1 MRTPYWIS
9 KGLNLPAL
17 EKSRLHW
24 VDYLKGIAIFQVVYR
39 HILIGMDRSGLFVD
53 NVRHVSLIPDF
64 IWSANNVF
72 YSFRMP
78 LFFILS
84 GVFLQNSLKKRSTG
98 TFLLNRF
105 EYLIYPYFIWASIQ
119 ICLQLAAPH
128 SQANASRSWQ
138 DFGYIFYQPQ
148 KLDQFWYL
156 PALFN
161 ATLVYTLTK
170 VYLKIPSWAQ
180 LVMGTCLFLFYFNT
194 PHIDR
199 YSMFTD
205 WMRFYI
211 YFALGDVLTHF
222 FFSKGFQK
230 FMHNPWS
237 LLIVTPAFA
246 ATQFYYLHMHGEV
259 LAPALLGISL
269 VGCTTMFVCAGLL
282 ERWNI
287 FNFLRIFGYHSLYI
301 YVIHVMVAAMVR
313 NFLVYKLHIHDV
325 YAVLFLGILLAML
338 IPVFF
343 YNYLVK
349 DGPLW
354 WMFYFRK
361 SSMREREKSGGQRTS
376 APAAPAV
383 HEPGPAGSGACDI
396 SMLRIRTG
404 VHGLVGLNPSTQACE
419 VLQFDRILF

>member
-1 MRTPYWIS
+1 MRAPYWMS

-39 HILIGMDRSGLFVD
+39 HILIGMDRSGQFID
-53 NVRHVSLIPDF
+53 NVHHVSLIPGF
-64 IWSANNVF
+64 IWNANNVF

-98 TFLLNRF
+98 TFLVNRF

-119 ICLQLAAPH
+119 IAMQLAAPH
-128 SQANASRSWQ
+128 AQANSDRSWQ

-148 KLDQFWYL
+148 QLDQFWYL

-161 ATLVYTLTK
+161 CTLVYTLAK
-170 VYLKIPSWAQ
+170 VYGKIPGWLQ
-180 LVMGTCLFLFYFNT
+180 LAIGVGLFMFYWNT

-222 FFSKGFQK
+222 FFSKAFQK
-230 FMHNPWS
+230 FMHSPWS
-237 LLIVTPAFA
+237 LLLLTPVFA
-246 ATQFYYLHMHGEV
+246 ATQYYYLHSHLAV
-259 LAPALLGISL
+259 PAPALLGISL

-287 FNFLRIFGYHSLYI
+287 LNFLRIFGYHSLYI

-325 YAVLFLGILLAML
+325 YAVLFLGIFLAML

-354 WMFYFRK
+354 WLFYFRK
-361 SSMREREKSGGQRTS
+361 SSMHEREKSGGQRTS
-376 APAAPAV
+376 DPVVPLDPAPA
-383 HEPGPAGSGACDI
+383 PGDNSTCDV

-404 VHGLVGLNPSTQACE
+404 VHGLVGLTPCTQACE
-419 VLQFDRILF
+419 VLYFDRTLF